1 MHSGAKPRSN
11 RIFPPI
17 PVEIGDSMD
26 VLYFRVPSIRVN
38 GFLGIDELS
47 GQECGIGRLVAQRL
61 GKFNDIPE
69 DFFTGLPCI
78 DYSNSLQWRH
88 LLRS

>member
-1 MHSGAKPRSN
+1 MHRGAKPRSD

-26 VLYFRVPSIRVN
+26 GLYFRIPSIRVN

-47 GQECGIGRLVAQRL
+47 GQECGIGRLVVQRL
-61 GKFNDIPE
+61 GNFNDIPE
-69 DFFTGLPCI
+69 EFFTGLP
-78 DYSNSLQWRH
+78 
-88 LLRS
+88 